1 MRTLHRYLLGQVLGT
16 LTMTVGVFT
25 FFILLVSVLREVL
38 SLLVSQQVSIGLVG
52 QAILMLIPWVLVY
65 ALPMGLLTAALLV
78 FGRLSADQEIT
89 AMRASGV
96 SLIRL
101 VWPVLALSLLLAGAC
116 AFVTMHLGPKCRVIY
131 KELLREVG
139 LSRVTALIPAK
150 TYIRDFA
157 GVIVY
162 VSEVDG
168 PYLDGVLAY
177 QLKGDKVESYTRAS
191 SGEIVFSPTNNLV
204 FVRLTNCFLT
214 QFGEVGRPAQTAS
227 MGELEF
233 VYTNTVTRK
242 VVGGRVDLDN
252 MTYRELAEELRELE
266 TKTSQALPLEPAL
279 PAGQTAEERRK
290 VERLKR
296 NRLADLTYPVRLR
309 MHSQV
314 AFSFACLGFT
324 LVGIPLGIRA
334 HRRETSFG
342 LALAILLVLAYYS
355 FFIFGTSLET
365 RPDLAPHLI
374 LWVPNFIFQVVGA
387 ALLRRANRGG

>member
-38 SLLVSQQVSIGLVG
+38 SLLVSQQVSMALVAK
-52 QAILMLIPWVLVY
+52 AILMLIPWVLVY

-101 VWPVLALSLLLAGAC
+101 VWPVLALSLVLAGAC
-116 AFVTMHLGPKCRVIY
+116 AFVTMHLGPKCRVHY

-139 LSRVTALIPAK
+139 LARVTSLIPEK

-157 GVIVY
+157 GAIIY
-162 VSEVDG
+162 VSEVNG

-177 QLKGDKVESYTRAS
+177 RLKGDKVESYTRAS
-191 SGEIVFSPTNNLV
+191 SGEIVFSPSNNLV
-204 FVRLTNCFLT
+204 FVRLTNSVLT
-214 QFGEVGRPAQTAS
+214 EFGEVGQPARPV
-227 MGELEF
+227 MLGEVDF

-242 VVGGRVDLDN
+242 TERVDLDN
-252 MTYRELAEELRELE
+252 MTYRELAQELRELE
-266 TKTSQALPLEPAL
+266 AKTSLALPLEPTL
-279 PAGQTAEERRK
+279 PAGQTGEERRK
-290 VERLKR
+290 MERLKR
-296 NRLADLTYPVRLR
+296 TRLADLTYPVRLR

-374 LWVPNFIFQVVGA
+374 LWLPNFIFQVVGA